1 MWGRTWPLH
10 LKDYL
15 YSIPYII
22 VYPWLTKRKDA
33 VQVQL
38 LKLLST
44 LVKIKPLACC
54 LSHWLGRSSWL
65 SAKRMQ
71 DTHDLHATAQQ
82 DMDGEWASIISL
94 SIYIMWITCILDNTS
109 PVSRRSRFSS
119 LDTCPTADCF
129 WQPLLRSTAL
139 YQHAISHFVNFWL
152 DLNLFSR
159 TWNLLS
165 LRKKISKNHTRWT
178 LFDPASSSYKQIHV
192 TRTHPS

>member
-1 MWGRTWPLH
+1 MWCRTWLLH

-15 YSIPYII
+15 YSIQYII

-82 DMDGEWASIISL
+82 DMDGEWALIISL
-94 SIYIMWITCILDNTS
+94 SIYIMQITCILYNTS
-109 PVSRRSRFSS
+109 PVSRCSS
-119 LDTCPTADCF
+119 LYTRPTADRF
-129 WQPLLRSTAL
+129 WQPLLSSTAL
-139 YQHAISHFVNFWL
+139 LPTCHFTFCQFL
-152 DLNLFSR
+152 TRFESFFKNLKLIES
-159 TWNLLS
+159 
-165 LRKKISKNHTRWT
+165 
-178 LFDPASSSYKQIHV
+178 
-192 TRTHPS
+192 